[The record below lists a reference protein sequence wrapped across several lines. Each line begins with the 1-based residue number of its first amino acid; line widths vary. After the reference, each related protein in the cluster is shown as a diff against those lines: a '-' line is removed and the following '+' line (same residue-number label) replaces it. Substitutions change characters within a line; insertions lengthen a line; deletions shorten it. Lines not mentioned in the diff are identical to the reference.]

1 MGILEGILLV
11 LFVLIAVLLILMVL
25 IQDDQGDGLTGM
37 FGGGSS
43 TTFGSRAGN
52 VLTKTTSILGALFMI
67 LAFVLAFMFKTTV
80 TGDVAA
86 AARLQSQKSA
96 DWWEAKAP
104 APVLQPAQTAPQV
117 PASTAST
124 TSTTNAT
131 TTNEK
136 VNTSSPVPAKTAPVK

>member
-25 IQDDQGDGLTGM
+25 IQDDQGDGLSGM

-43 TTFGSRAGN
+43 TAFGSRAGN
-52 VLTKTTSILGALFMI
+52 VLTRTTSILGTLFMI
-67 LAFVLAFMFKTTV
+67 LAFVLAFMFKTPM

-86 AARLQSQKSA
+86 AARLQSQTQA

-104 APVLQPAQTAPQV
+104 APVLQPAQAPAAVPAGTAPAKSA
-117 PASTAST
+117 PEK
-124 TSTTNAT
+124 TNSD
-131 TTNEK
+131 K
-136 VNTSSPVPAKTAPVK
+136 VAPAK

>member
-11 LFVLIAVLLILMVL
+11 LFVVIAVLLVLMVL

-52 VLTKTTSILGALFMI
+52 VLTKTTSILGTLFMI
-67 LAFVLAFMFKTTV
+67 LAFVLAFMFKTPM

-86 AARLQSQKSA
+86 AARLQSQSQA

-104 APVLQPAQTAPQV
+104 APVLQPAQAPKTAP
-117 PASTAST
+117 A
-124 TSTTNAT
+124 TST
-131 TTNEK
+131 
-136 VNTSSPVPAKTAPVK
+136 VPAKTAPSK

>member
-11 LFVLIAVLLILMVL
+11 LFVVIAVLLILMVL

-52 VLTKTTSILGALFMI
+52 VLTKTTSILGTLFMI
-67 LAFVLAFMFKTTV
+67 LAFVLAFMFKTSM

-86 AARLQSQKSA
+86 AARLQSQSQSE
-96 DWWEAKAP
+96 WWEAKAP
-104 APVLQPAQTAPQV
+104 APMLQPAQ
-117 PASTAST
+117 AST
-124 TSTTNAT
+124 TAPVTSTTAPAT
-131 TTNEK
+131 STVPVK
-136 VNTSSPVPAKTAPVK
+136 PVPSK

>member
-11 LFVLIAVLLILMVL
+11 LFVIIAVLLVLMVL

-52 VLTKTTSILGALFMI
+52 VLTKTTSILGTLFMI
-67 LAFVLAFMFKTTV
+67 LAFVLAFMFKTPM

-86 AARLQSQKSA
+86 AARLQSQSQA

-104 APVLQPAQTAPQV
+104 APVLQPAQAPKGAPATGTAPV
-117 PASTAST
+117 TGTA
-124 TSTTNAT
+124 
-131 TTNEK
+131 
-136 VNTSSPVPAKTAPVK
+136 PAKTAPSK